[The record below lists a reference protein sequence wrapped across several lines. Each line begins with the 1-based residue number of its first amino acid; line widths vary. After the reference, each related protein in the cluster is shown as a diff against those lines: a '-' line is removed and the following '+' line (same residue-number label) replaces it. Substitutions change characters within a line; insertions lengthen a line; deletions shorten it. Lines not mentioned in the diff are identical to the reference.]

1 MGDSPLRID
10 EILLKK
16 GWVTAEQLQSAR
28 EKLAEEEKNGR
39 KIRIGEFLV
48 ELKLL
53 TADRLRE
60 ALATQDKV
68 PMRCPACKKT
78 YNVRGFKPGTR
89 ALCKACGKALV
100 PPATSTDL
108 HVDDTTENLQ
118 HVPVGEAV
126 DAALADSI
134 PGYKIE

>member
-1 MGDSPLRID
+1 MGDTQLRID

-16 GWVTAEQLQSAR
+16 GWVTAEQLRTSR
-28 EKLAEEEKNGR
+28 EKLLEEEKKGR
-39 KIRIGEFLV
+39 QIRIGEFLV

-53 TADRLRE
+53 TPDQLRE
-60 ALATQDKV
+60 ALTAQDKV

-108 HVDDTTENLQ
+108 HVDD
-118 HVPVGEAV
+118 
-126 DAALADSI
+126 
-134 PGYKIE
+134 